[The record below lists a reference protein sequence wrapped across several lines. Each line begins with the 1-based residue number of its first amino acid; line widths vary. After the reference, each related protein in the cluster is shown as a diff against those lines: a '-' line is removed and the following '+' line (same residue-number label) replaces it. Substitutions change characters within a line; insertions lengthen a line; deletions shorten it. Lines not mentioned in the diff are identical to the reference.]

1 MIVSVSDTYQD
12 SIHYYTRQRVIPIN
26 TFKILFYLIKRDGY
40 ANYSEIKRYLNR
52 SSSQVSQIMKR
63 LKLKNYVEVICNR
76 PLEYKI
82 TTNGR
87 RAYRETVREI
97 LKFQYKTKKKP
108 SKAKK
113 RIFFDKP
120 DLEEHY
126 KDILIGFF
134 IELPEM
140 ISDLNV
146 DITPQRYSEFVVG
159 IREYL
164 QKYDIIL

>member
-1 MIVSVSDTYQD
+1 MIVSISDTFQD

-40 ANYSEIKRYLNR
+40 AYHSEIKRYLNR
-52 SSSQVSQIMKR
+52 SSSQISQTMKR
-63 LKLKNYVEVICNR
+63 LRLKNYVEVTCNR

-82 TTNGR
+82 TTIGR
-87 RAYRETVREI
+87 RVYRETVREF
-97 LKFQYKTKKKP
+97 LKFQYKKKKEP

-113 RIFFDKP
+113 RVFFDKP

-140 ISDLNV
+140 ISDLSINF
-146 DITPQRYSEFVVG
+146 TPQKYSEFVIR